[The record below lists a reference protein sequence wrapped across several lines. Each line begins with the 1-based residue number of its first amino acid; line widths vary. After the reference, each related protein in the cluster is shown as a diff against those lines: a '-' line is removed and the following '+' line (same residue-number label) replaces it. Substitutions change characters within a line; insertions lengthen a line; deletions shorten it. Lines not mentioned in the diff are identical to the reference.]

1 MLRRYFISLLIVTVI
16 MSAIA
21 SMFSFVT
28 RSQVR
33 GGTTVEEMWTNDF
46 TLRGIGRQYYRVDS
60 DIIEDLEKG
69 VSFASSGAIRML
81 STKVEVSSK
90 QVTWTSN
97 KTKYTAPGGTLVSHV
112 RWEALADA
120 ADGAAGTIHVE
131 FPKIR
136 GVPGYDVEFHSGSYQ
151 KEGDEWI
158 FREVTVHQG
167 AISLAL
173 GRLVFGLCLG
183 LPVAFL
189 VHSGWWLF
197 CLRREKR
204 SLLAA
209 LAPTGSE
216 TLPRTFHPDPVAE
229 WNVWCIM
236 MLIFGGIGTLIS
248 GIGISGG
255 FVSSV
260 IAWVILIIV
269 GFGVLIGLLVAWLVR
284 RSVVLL
290 RIDADS
296 LSVAQGRGEPKWITA
311 SWGDLK
317 GAVCKS
323 RTYKGNRTEWV
334 EVIFP
339 DGKKRKFYENYLPE
353 YSVVRA
359 VVLALY
365 ERHHRHPA
373 APDAGS

>member
-1 MLRRYFISLLIVTVI
+1 MLRRYFISLVVVTVV

-46 TLRGIGRQYYRVDS
+46 TLRGMGSTYYEVDS
-60 DIIEDLEKG
+60 DIMADLEKG
-69 VSFASSGAIRML
+69 VSFVGSGAIRVL
-81 STKVEVSSK
+81 STKVEVSAK
-90 QVTWTSN
+90 KVTWTSN
-97 KTKYTAPGGTLVSHV
+97 KTEYTAPGGTLVSHV
-112 RWEALADA
+112 RWEAPADA
-120 ADGAAGTIHVE
+120 AAGAAGTIHVE

-136 GVPGYDVEFHSGSYQ
+136 GVPGYDVNFHSGSYQ
-151 KEGDEWI
+151 KTGNEWV

-173 GRLVFGLCLG
+173 GRLVFGMCLG

-189 VHSGWWLF
+189 FHSGWWLLY
-197 CLRREKR
+197 LRREKR
-204 SLLAA
+204 ARLAA
-209 LAPTGSE
+209 LAPVSSE
-216 TLPRTFHPDPVAE
+216 TLPRTFYPDPVAE

-236 MLIFGGIGTLIS
+236 MLIFGGIGTFIA
-248 GIGISGG
+248 GIGISSG

-260 IAWVILIIV
+260 IAWVILGMV
-269 GFGVLIGLLVAWLVR
+269 GFGVLISLLIVWLVR
-284 RSVVLL
+284 RSVVSLK
-290 RIDADS
+290 IDADS

-323 RTYKGNRTEWV
+323 RTYKGSRTEWV

-353 YSVVRA
+353 YAVVRA

-365 ERHHRHPA
+365 ERHHQPPA
-373 APDAGS
+373 AGS

>member
-1 MLRRYFISLLIVTVI
+1 MLRSYFISLVVVTVV
-16 MSAIA
+16 MSAVA

-33 GGTTVEEMWTNDF
+33 GGTTVEETWTNDF
-46 TLRGIGRQYYRVDS
+46 TLRQMGSKYYAVDS
-60 DIIEDLEKG
+60 DIKADLDKG
-69 VSFASSGAIRML
+69 VSFVGSGAIRVL
-81 STKVEVSSK
+81 STKVEVSAK

-97 KTKYTAPGGTLVSHV
+97 KTKYTASGGTLVSHV
-112 RWEALADA
+112 RWEAAADA
-120 ADGAAGTIHVE
+120 ADGAAGTIHVV

-136 GVPGYDVEFHSGSYQ
+136 GVPGYDVNFHSGSYQ
-151 KEGDEWI
+151 KTGNEWV

-167 AISLAL
+167 TISLAL
-173 GRLVFGLCLG
+173 GRLLFGMCLG

-189 VHSGWWLF
+189 FHSGWWLLY
-197 CLRREKR
+197 LRREKR
-204 SLLAA
+204 AVLAA
-209 LAPTGSE
+209 LATTGSE

-229 WNVWCIM
+229 WNVWCIL
-236 MLIFGGIGTLIS
+236 MLIFGGIGTFIA
-248 GIGISGG
+248 GIGISTG

-260 IAWVILIIV
+260 IAWVILGMV
-269 GFGVLIGLLVAWLVR
+269 GFGVLISLLIVWFVR
-284 RSVVLL
+284 RSVVSLK
-290 RIDADS
+290 IDADT

-311 SWGDLK
+311 SWGELK

-353 YSVVRA
+353 YTVVRA

-365 ERHHRHPA
+365 DRHHQPPA

>member
-1 MLRRYFISLLIVTVI
+1 MLRRYFISLIVVTVA

-28 RSQVR
+28 RSHVR
-33 GGTTVEEMWTNDF
+33 GGTTVEETWTNDF
-46 TLRGIGRQYYRVDS
+46 TLRQMGSQNYQVDS
-60 DIIEDLEKG
+60 EIKADLEKG
-69 VSFASSGAIRML
+69 VSFVGSGAIRVL
-81 STKVEVSSK
+81 STKVEVSAT

-97 KTKYTAPGGTLVSHV
+97 KKKYTAPGGTLVSHV
-112 RWEALADA
+112 RWEAPADA
-120 ADGAAGTIHVE
+120 PDGAAGTIHVE

-136 GVPGYDVEFHSGSYQ
+136 GVPAYTLDFHSGSSQ
-151 KEGDEWI
+151 KTGNEWA

-167 AISLAL
+167 AISVAL
-173 GRLVFGLCLG
+173 GRLVFGICLG

-189 VHSGWWLF
+189 FHSGWWLLY
-197 CLRREKR
+197 LRREKR
-204 SLLAA
+204 ARLAA
-209 LAPTGSE
+209 LAATSSE

-236 MLIFGGIGTLIS
+236 MLIFGGVGTLIG

-255 FVSSV
+255 FLSSI
-260 IAWVILIIV
+260 IAWVILGIV
-269 GFGVLIGLLVAWLVR
+269 GIGMLFGLLIVWLVR
-284 RSVVLL
+284 RSVISLK
-290 RIDADS
+290 IDADS

-317 GAVCKS
+317 GAACKS
-323 RTYKGNRTEWV
+323 RTYQGTRTEWV

-339 DGKKRKFYENYLPE
+339 DGKKRKFHENYLPE
-353 YSVVRA
+353 YAVVRT

-365 ERHHRHPA
+365 DRHHQS
-373 APDAGS
+373 PDATDADS